1 MCPVVHAWTLAHKR
15 DAEGLIPSERELLDQ
30 ALLKLEIYL
39 DDTRRMIEM

>member
-1 MCPVVHAWTLAHKR
+1 MCPVVHAWTLARKR

-30 ALLKLEIYL
+30 ALLKLELHL